1 MSDSLQS
8 QDCSPP
14 GSSLHGILQA
24 RILEWVAI
32 SFFLDRTWVSYITGR
47 FFTIWAVS
55 GVYICD
61 GLSFSHKKGNSA
73 IFDNMDEPCGH
84 YAKWNKSEIGKY
96 CKISLMCGNLK
107 EKQQKT
113 SQKQRVI
120 AGCQRLRVAKWLKV
134 IKKYELL
141 SYKINTSQEYNVQPA
156 GDHS

>member
-1 MSDSLQS
+1 MCIYIWKVKVLVTQLCLTLCNPK
-8 QDCSPP
+8 DCSPP
-14 GSSLHGILQA
+14 GSSVRGILQA

-32 SFFLDRTWVSYITGR
+32 SFFLNWTWVSYITGR

-84 YAKWNKSEIGKY
+84 YAKWNKSEIDKY

-113 SQKQRVI
+113 SQKQRII

-134 IKKYELL
+134 IKKYKLL
-141 SYKINTSQEYNVQPA
+141 VIK
-156 GDHS
+156 